1 MIDAPYTLFTRIPL
15 YADADGAVHADDLWA
30 KDLACHLTYI
40 QDFRI
45 CCPLLPM
52 AACPDNAV
60 VVTGLS
66 QAQVIPVARDR
77 GWLSVLRN
85 LVPNFLQ
92 VRRAVKHSR
101 IVHSGGAGWA
111 FPLSYYVLLLRPF
124 LTFQWIMVI
133 ESSFWMKP
141 DRGPVSLRQRLSHML
156 HSRLVR
162 ACVRAADAHIFTQS
176 WYRDLFLPP
185 EVPAHVAP
193 AVWIDA
199 EDILDTEAHAARQ
212 PKRSDGPARLIFPAR
227 LVPEKGVETVLK
239 AIEAFERRHEG
250 QDIPAP
256 LLQVDLMGAGALA
269 AMCRNFADQPRRAVQ
284 VRFLEQ
290 VAYGPPFF
298 ELIGEYEALLVANQ
312 QPEQPRIIFDAFS
325 QALPVIATRTPGI
338 ETCLEQ
344 DRTGWL
350 FDVDDSA
357 ALADLFERAIAQPQ
371 VLADMGAW
379 ACDAVST
386 WTHARMHQNREVFLK
401 TRLNLA
407 AQENC

>member
-1 MIDAPYTLFTRIPL
+1 MIHDPYTLFTRIPL
-15 YADADGAVHADDLWA
+15 YADGDGAVHADDLWA

-40 QDFRI
+40 RDFRI

-52 AACPDNAV
+52 AARPENAV
-60 VVTGLS
+60 IVSGLRRD
-66 QAQVIPVARDR
+66 QITPLARDR

-92 VRRAVKHSR
+92 VRRAVSRSR

-141 DRGPVSLRQRLSHML
+141 DRGPVSLRQRLSHSV
-156 HSRLVR
+156 HGRLVR
-162 ACVRAADAHIFTQS
+162 ACVRAADAHIFTQA
-176 WYRDLFLPP
+176 WYRDLFLPAG
-185 EVPAHVAP
+185 VPAHVAP

-199 EDILDTEAHAARQ
+199 EDILSAEARAPR
-212 PKRSDGPARLIFPAR
+212 RRDGPARLIFPAR

-239 AIEAFERRHEG
+239 AIEDFEHRHGG
-250 QDIPAP
+250 QDPSAP

-269 AMCRNFADQPRRAVQ
+269 AMCRDFADQPRKAVK

-290 VAYGPPFF
+290 VAYGAPFF
-298 ELIGEYEALLVANQ
+298 ELIRDYEAVLVANQ
-312 QPEQPRIIFDAFS
+312 QPEQPRIIFDAAS

-338 ETCLEQ
+338 ETCVTQ

-357 ALADLFERAIAQPQ
+357 ALSALFERAIAQPRD
-371 VLADMGAW
+371 LADMGA
-379 ACDAVST
+379 AARDAVSMR
-386 WTHARMHQNREVFLK
+386 THARMHQDREVFLK
-401 TRLNLA
+401 TRLDLA